1 MCVCVYIHV
10 YVHVCVREAMGCSI
24 SFAVHCT
31 TQADPQKEERRPF
44 DRERDL
50 QISRVVPAAKR
61 QDIMKDSSH
70 KLHSKFTHSSQ
81 QKYL

>member
-1 MCVCVYIHV
+1 MEVVNVPCP
-10 YVHVCVREAMGCSI
+10 A
-24 SFAVHCT
+24 
-31 TQADPQKEERRPF
+31 QAAPQEERRPF

-50 QISRVVPAAKR
+50 QVSRVVPAAKR
-61 QDIMKDSSH
+61 QDIMNESSH